1 MKKTI
6 ARILGLAVGLS
17 LVALGWS
24 YAQPI
29 FSNNLFLLGGNAGVT
44 PQIQAVG
51 TDPNISINLVPKGTG
66 TVQVNG
72 SAIAGGTGVPGNF
85 TVGGNLAVTGTTQLT
100 GSASTQVG
108 TSGTFKLDGALA
120 LFHSFAQV
128 ATVGTGEETAY
139 TFSLPGNSL
148 VTDGSYLN
156 IKAWST
162 AGAAGTNKQ
171 VRVKFG
177 ATTISDS
184 TAANF
189 ASGALLYVDCTVMR
203 TGAATQRAY
212 CYGNDG
218 VSGALTGGASANFW
232 KGLTTPGETLS
243 GAVAILVTQQSA
255 TAANQTANGAIITWY
270 PNGQ

>member
-1 MKKTI
+1 MKTFRTW
-6 ARILGLAVGLS
+6 ALGTAALLLAVVGF
-17 LVALGWS
+17 A

-66 TVQVNG
+66 TIQVNG

-100 GSASTQVG
+100 GTASTQVG
-108 TSGTFKLDGALA
+108 TSGSFKLDGALA
-120 LFHSFAQV
+120 LFHSFTQV

-139 TFSLPGNSL
+139 TFSLLGNSL
-148 VTDGSYLN
+148 VTDGSYVV
-156 IKAWST
+156 IRTWST
-162 AGAAGTNKQ
+162 AGATATNKQ
-171 VRVKFG
+171 LKVKFG

-184 TAANF
+184 TANNF
-189 ASGALLYVDCTVMR
+189 ASGALLWTECTVMR
-203 TGAATQRAY
+203 TGAATQRAW
-212 CYGNDG
+212 CVGTDG
-218 VSGALTGGASANFW
+218 VSGALNVGGSTNTW
-232 KGLTTPGETLS
+232 KTMSTPGETLT